1 MKRMLRALYHVMKL
15 LLLPLCLV
23 LTFVYAMFQGGFV
36 SWFLFYSII
45 PIALYSLLLPFYAL
59 RDAEVKRITNQNGYV
74 VGEQFV
80 STITIKRKFPFPLLY
95 LVIEDELPPQFI
107 SCKQTKMN
115 KVVLFPGSK
124 RNISFQYVIDTIPR
138 GEHTFSSVRV
148 KTGDLFGMIEKEVT
162 FSVPD
167 TFLVYPQYVD
177 IAYRQL
183 ENHFEQGALSAN
195 INSAKDSTISVG
207 VRDYKPGDRFSW
219 IDWKATAR
227 TSNIMTKE
235 FEQQRSHNVM
245 IFIDRTES
253 PLFESVVTFT
263 ASIVRAVLKQ
273 NSPASFVSI
282 GKEQTIF
289 PLDNGDTQLQQILCH
304 LAKVQADSV
313 FPLSQSVDM
322 ELRKIY
328 EPVTVILVTSNLSPD
343 IQKAAD
349 CAAIK
354 NRKCMVFVVK
364 EKANQLSHREI
375 SIIETLKKRQ
385 IFVNTV
391 YENRYT
397 NVFFEVSK

>member
-1 MKRMLRALYHVMKL
+1 MKRLLRALYHVTKL
-15 LLLPLCLV
+15 LLIPLCLV
-23 LTFVYAMFQGGFV
+23 LTFVYAMLQGGFV
-36 SWFLFYSII
+36 SWFLFYSTI
-45 PIALYSLLLPFYAL
+45 PIGLYSLLLPSSVL
-59 RDAEVKRITNQNGYV
+59 LDAEVKRITNQNEYV
-74 VGEQFV
+74 AGEQFL

-95 LVIEDELPPQFI
+95 LVVEDELPPQFT
-107 SCKQTKMN
+107 SCRQTKTN
-115 KVVLFPGSK
+115 KVILFPGLK

-148 KTGDLFGMIEKEVT
+148 KTGDLFGMMEKEVT

-177 IAYRQL
+177 ITYRQL

-195 INSAKDSTISVG
+195 INLAKDSTVSVG
-207 VRDYKPGDRFSW
+207 VREYKPGDRFSW

-227 TSNIMTKE
+227 TNNIMTKE
-235 FEQQRSHNVM
+235 FEQQRSHNIM
-245 IFIDRTES
+245 IFMDRTQS

-263 ASIVRAVLKQ
+263 ASIVRAALKQ
-273 NSPASFVSI
+273 NSPASFVSV
-282 GKEQTIF
+282 GKERTIF
-289 PLDNGDTQLQQILCH
+289 PLDNGDTQLQQIFCH

-313 FPLSQSVDM
+313 FPLSRSVEM

-328 EPVTVILVTSNLSPD
+328 QPVTIILVTSDLSPD

-354 NRKCMVFVVK
+354 NRKLMVFVVK
-364 EKANQLSHREI
+364 EKANQLSHRELGI
-375 SIIETLKKRQ
+375 LETLQKRK
-385 IFVNTV
+385 IFVKAV

>member
-1 MKRMLRALYHVMKL
+1 
-15 LLLPLCLV
+15 
-23 LTFVYAMFQGGFV
+23 
-36 SWFLFYSII
+36 
-45 PIALYSLLLPFYAL
+45 
-59 RDAEVKRITNQNGYV
+59 
-74 VGEQFV
+74 
-80 STITIKRKFPFPLLY
+80 
-95 LVIEDELPPQFI
+95 
-107 SCKQTKMN
+107 MN
-115 KVVLFPGSK
+115 KVILFPGLK

-195 INSAKDSTISVG
+195 IHSAKDSTVSVG

-227 TSNIMTKE
+227 TNNIMTKE
-235 FEQQRSHNVM
+235 FEQQRSHNIM
-245 IFIDRTES
+245 IFMDRTES

-273 NSPASFVSI
+273 NSPASFVSV
-282 GKEQTIF
+282 GKERTIF
-289 PLDNGDTQLQQILCH
+289 PLDNGDTQLQQIFCH

-313 FPLSQSVDM
+313 FPLSQSVEM
-322 ELRKIY
+322 ELRKMY
-328 EPVTVILVTSNLSPD
+328 QPVTIILVTSGLSPD

-354 NRKCMVFVVK
+354 NRKLMVFVVK
-364 EKANQLSHREI
+364 EKANQLSHREL
-375 SIIETLKKRQ
+375 SILETLQKRK
-385 IFVNTV
+385 IFVNAV
-391 YENRYT
+391 YENRYA

>member
-1 MKRMLRALYHVMKL
+1 MKRLLRALYHVTKL
-15 LLLPLCLV
+15 LLIPLCVV
-23 LTFVYAMFQGGFV
+23 LTFVYAMLQGGFV
-36 SWFLFYSII
+36 SWFLFYSTI
-45 PIALYSLLLPFYAL
+45 PIGLYSLLLPFYAL
-59 RDAEVKRITNQNGYV
+59 RDVEVKRITNQNKYAA
-74 VGEQFV
+74 GEQFV

-95 LVIEDELPPQFI
+95 LVIEDELPPPFT
-107 SCKQTKMN
+107 SCRQAKMN
-115 KVVLFPGSK
+115 KVILFPGLK

-138 GEHTFSSVRV
+138 GEHTFLSVRV

-177 IAYRQL
+177 ITYRQL

-195 INSAKDSTISVG
+195 INSAKDSTVSVG
-207 VRDYKPGDRFSW
+207 VREYKPGDRFSW

-227 TSNIMTKE
+227 TNNIMTKE
-235 FEQQRSHNVM
+235 FEQQRSNNIM
-245 IFIDRTES
+245 IFMDRTES

-273 NSPASFVSI
+273 NSPASFVSV
-282 GKEQTIF
+282 GKERTIF
-289 PLDNGDTQLQQILCH
+289 PLDNGDTQLQQIFCH

-313 FPLSQSVDM
+313 FPLSQSVEM
-322 ELRKIY
+322 ELRKMY
-328 EPVTVILVTSNLSPD
+328 QPVTIILVTSDLSPD

-354 NRKCMVFVVK
+354 NRKLMVFVVK
-364 EKANQLSHREI
+364 EKANQLSHREL
-375 SIIETLKKRQ
+375 SILETLQKRK
-385 IFVNTV
+385 IFVNAV

-397 NVFFEVSK
+397 NVFFEVSI

>member
-1 MKRMLRALYHVMKL
+1 MKRLLRALYHVTKL
-15 LLLPLCLV
+15 LLIPLCLV
-23 LTFVYAMFQGGFV
+23 LTFVYAMLQGGFV
-36 SWFLFYSII
+36 SWFLFYSTI
-45 PIALYSLLLPFYAL
+45 PIGLYSLLLPFYAL
-59 RDAEVKRITNQNGYV
+59 RDAEVKRITNQNEYV
-74 VGEQFV
+74 AGEQFL

-95 LVIEDELPPQFI
+95 LVIEDELPPQFT
-107 SCKQTKMN
+107 SCRQTKTN
-115 KVVLFPGSK
+115 KVILFPGLK

-138 GEHTFSSVRV
+138 GEHAFSSVRV
-148 KTGDLFGMIEKEVT
+148 KTGDLFGMMEKEVT

-177 IAYRQL
+177 ITYRQL

-195 INSAKDSTISVG
+195 INLAKDSTVSVG
-207 VRDYKPGDRFSW
+207 VREYKPGDRFSW

-227 TSNIMTKE
+227 TNNIMTKE
-235 FEQQRSHNVM
+235 FEQQRSHNIM
-245 IFIDRTES
+245 IFMDRTPS

-273 NSPASFVSI
+273 NSPASFVSV
-282 GKEQTIF
+282 GKERTIF
-289 PLDNGDTQLQQILCH
+289 PLDNGDTQLQQIFCH
-304 LAKVQADSV
+304 LARVQADSV
-313 FPLSQSVDM
+313 FPLSRSVEI

-328 EPVTVILVTSNLSPD
+328 EPVTIILVTSNLSPD

-354 NRKCMVFVVK
+354 NRKLMVFVVK
-364 EKANQLSHREI
+364 EKANQLSNRELNI
-375 SIIETLKKRQ
+375 LETLQKRK
-385 IFVNTV
+385 IFVNAV

>member
-1 MKRMLRALYHVMKL
+1 
-15 LLLPLCLV
+15 
-23 LTFVYAMFQGGFV
+23 
-36 SWFLFYSII
+36 
-45 PIALYSLLLPFYAL
+45 
-59 RDAEVKRITNQNGYV
+59 
-74 VGEQFV
+74 
-80 STITIKRKFPFPLLY
+80 
-95 LVIEDELPPQFI
+95 
-107 SCKQTKMN
+107 
-115 KVVLFPGSK
+115 
-124 RNISFQYVIDTIPR
+124 
-138 GEHTFSSVRV
+138 
-148 KTGDLFGMIEKEVT
+148 
-162 FSVPD
+162 
-167 TFLVYPQYVD
+167 
-177 IAYRQL
+177 
-183 ENHFEQGALSAN
+183 
-195 INSAKDSTISVG
+195 
-207 VRDYKPGDRFSW
+207 
-219 IDWKATAR
+219 
-227 TSNIMTKE
+227 MTKE

-354 NRKCMVFVVK
+354 IENVWFCRE

-375 SIIETLKKRQ
+375 SIIETLKNDK
-385 IFVNTV
+385 
-391 YENRYT
+391 YL
-397 NVFFEVSK
+397 

>member
-1 MKRMLRALYHVMKL
+1 M
-15 LLLPLCLV
+15 
-23 LTFVYAMFQGGFV
+23 
-36 SWFLFYSII
+36 
-45 PIALYSLLLPFYAL
+45 
-59 RDAEVKRITNQNGYV
+59 
-74 VGEQFV
+74 
-80 STITIKRKFPFPLLY
+80 
-95 LVIEDELPPQFI
+95 
-107 SCKQTKMN
+107 
-115 KVVLFPGSK
+115 
-124 RNISFQYVIDTIPR
+124 
-138 GEHTFSSVRV
+138 
-148 KTGDLFGMIEKEVT
+148 
-162 FSVPD
+162 
-167 TFLVYPQYVD
+167 
-177 IAYRQL
+177 

-227 TSNIMTKE
+227 TNNIMTKE
-235 FEQQRSHNVM
+235 FEQQRDHNIM

-349 CAAIK
+349 CA
-354 NRKCMVFVVK
+354 
-364 EKANQLSHREI
+364 L
-375 SIIETLKKRQ
+375 L
-385 IFVNTV
+385 
-391 YENRYT
+391 
-397 NVFFEVSK
+397 

>member
-1 MKRMLRALYHVMKL
+1 MKRLLRALYHVTKL
-15 LLLPLCLV
+15 LLIPLCLV
-23 LTFVYAMFQGGFV
+23 LTFMYAMLQGGFV
-36 SWFLFYSII
+36 SWFLFYSTI
-45 PIALYSLLLPFYAL
+45 PIGLYSLLLPFYVL
-59 RDAEVKRITNQNGYV
+59 LDAEVKRITNQNEYV
-74 VGEQFV
+74 AGEQFL

-95 LVIEDELPPQFI
+95 LVVEDELPPQFT
-107 SCKQTKMN
+107 SCRQTKTN
-115 KVVLFPGSK
+115 KVILFPGLK

-148 KTGDLFGMIEKEVT
+148 KTGDLFGMMEKEVT

-177 IAYRQL
+177 ITYRQL

-195 INSAKDSTISVG
+195 INLAKDSTVSVG
-207 VRDYKPGDRFSW
+207 VREYKPGDRFSW

-227 TSNIMTKE
+227 TNNIMTKE
-235 FEQQRSHNVM
+235 FEQQRSHNIM
-245 IFIDRTES
+245 IFMDRTQS

-273 NSPASFVSI
+273 NSPASFVSV
-282 GKEQTIF
+282 GKERTIF
-289 PLDNGDTQLQQILCH
+289 PLDNGDTQLQQVFCH

-313 FPLSQSVDM
+313 FPLSRSVEM

-328 EPVTVILVTSNLSPD
+328 QSATIILVTSDLSPD

-354 NRKCMVFVVK
+354 NRKLMVFVVK
-364 EKANQLSHREI
+364 EKANQLSHREL
-375 SIIETLKKRQ
+375 SILETLQKRK
-385 IFVNTV
+385 IFVKAV

>member
-1 MKRMLRALYHVMKL
+1 ML
-15 LLLPLCLV
+15 
-23 LTFVYAMFQGGFV
+23 QGGFV
-36 SWFLFYSII
+36 SWFLFYSTI
-45 PIALYSLLLPFYAL
+45 PIGLYSLLLPFYAL
-59 RDAEVKRITNQNGYV
+59 RDAEVKRITNQNEYAA
-74 VGEQFV
+74 GEQFL

-95 LVIEDELPPQFI
+95 LVIEDELPPQFT
-107 SCKQTKMN
+107 SCIQTKVN
-115 KVVLFPGSK
+115 KVILFPGFK

-148 KTGDLFGMIEKEVT
+148 KTGDLFGMMEKEVT

-167 TFLVYPQYVD
+167 AFLVYPQYVD
-177 IAYRQL
+177 ITYRQL

-195 INSAKDSTISVG
+195 INLAKDSTVSVG
-207 VRDYKPGDRFSW
+207 VREYKPGDRFSW

-227 TSNIMTKE
+227 TNNIMTKE
-235 FEQQRSHNVM
+235 FEQQRSHNIM
-245 IFIDRTES
+245 IFMDRTES

-273 NSPASFVSI
+273 NSPASFVSV

-289 PLDNGDTQLQQILCH
+289 PLNNGDTQLHQIFCH

-313 FPLSQSVDM
+313 FPLSRSVEM

-328 EPVTVILVTSNLSPD
+328 EPVTIILVTSDLSPD

-349 CAAIK
+349 FAAIK
-354 NRKCMVFVVK
+354 NRKLMVFVVK
-364 EKANQLSHREI
+364 EKANQLSHREL
-375 SIIETLKKRQ
+375 SILETLQKRK
-385 IFVNTV
+385 IFVNVV
-391 YENRYT
+391 YGNRYT